1 MVGMCLERPI
11 PAIHTTSPGGRPMSA
26 PVERASDDGLVAS
39 PCAVDVDLYLHPLLE
54 EPPAR
59 SSAAKTTWE
68 EYEALVARARR
79 LCAACPLLADCLYK
93 AVVHTDVAGYV
104 GCTTPQERRAIRRR
118 VGISLRPE
126 DLDAYAGTRG
136 DRQPIGHE
144 DVLRMRAAHPDDSL
158 ETLAERLGCS
168 LSTVKRHLRRARR
181 EEARGGADDSCD
193 VDLPTMDQVF
203 EAFEAVVE
211 QA

>member
-1 MVGMCLERPI
+1 VNAIAARPTDEE
-11 PAIHTTSPGGRPMSA
+11 AF
-26 PVERASDDGLVAS
+26 VAT
-39 PCAVDVDLYLHPLLE
+39 PCAVDLDLYLHPLLE

-59 SSAAKTTWE
+59 SSASVEIWT
-68 EYEALVARARR
+68 EYEGLVSRARA

-104 GCTTPQERRAIRRR
+104 GCTTPLERRAIRRR
-118 VGISLRPE
+118 VGISVAAE

-136 DRQPIGHE
+136 DRQPVEHD

-158 ETLAERLGCS
+158 ESLAARLDCS

-181 EEARGGADDSCD
+181 EASEGAGAQEPE
-193 VDLPTMDQVF
+193 VAVPTMDAVF

-211 QA
+211 HR